1 MKNTYAQHLVNFKS
15 KYFVFLLQNN
25 FILRLQSSPEL
36 KKALEQENTN
46 YQHKTLNPFIL
57 IEVAIPQII

>member
-36 KKALEQENTN
+36 KKALEQENTK
-46 YQHKTLNPFIL
+46 YQHKTLNLFIL